1 MTTSITRR
9 DFVRGASVA
18 AGLAMTG
25 LAGRTVLAEDR
36 KKPLWKLSL
45 AQWSLHN
52 ELFAKKIDNLDFA
65 KTAKAEWGIDGVEY
79 VNQFFK
85 DKANDE
91 SYLGEMKKR
100 AEGEGV
106 HSLLIMVDGEGKLGD
121 PDDAKRKQAVE
132 NHHKWVEAAKFLGCH
147 AIRVN
152 AASGG
157 TYQEQVKLAAD
168 GLRKLTEFGAKHDI
182 SVIVENHGG
191 LSSNGAWLAEVIK
204 TVDHKGCGTLPDFG
218 NFGIDRNKGDWYD
231 RYTGT
236 KELMPYAKAVSAK
249 TYDFD
254 DSRPFIT
261 IDSRWDKETD
271 FLRMMKIVVDAGYD
285 GYVGIEYEGKGLPER
300 EGIQKSKELLD
311 RVHAE
316 LA

>member
-1 MTTSITRR
+1 MTTTMTRR
-9 DFVRGASVA
+9 DFVLGTAAA
-18 AGLAMTG
+18 AGLAVTG
-25 LAGRTVLAEDR
+25 LTTRPLFAEDR
-36 KKPLWKLSL
+36 QKPLWKLSL
-45 AQWSLHN
+45 AQWSLHK
-52 ELFAKKIDNLDFA
+52 ELFEKKLDNLDFA
-65 KTAKAEWGIDGVEY
+65 KTAKNEWGIDGVEY

-85 DKANDE
+85 DKAGDE
-91 SYLGEMKKR
+91 TYLGEMKKR
-100 AEGEGV
+100 AASEGV
-106 HSLLIMVDGEGKLGD
+106 HSLLIMVDGEGNLGD
-121 PDDAKRKQAVE
+121 PDEAKRTKAVE

-168 GLRKLTEFGAKHDI
+168 GLRQLTEFGAKHDI

-254 DSRPFIT
+254 ESRPFVT

-271 FLRMMKIVVDAGYD
+271 FLRMMKIVVDAGYN
-285 GYVGIEYEGKGLPER
+285 GYVGIEYEGQKLPER

-316 LA
+316 LG